1 MKRSVQLRRVLL
13 GIAAVGA
20 VLALLQWPRTAPR
33 TKAAPAQSVDNSE
46 LSSRG
51 EPVKAQPSSSAAV
64 ATNRES
70 ARAEQPRGERP
81 LSAGQPPIPRDAAL
95 KASSSFI
102 PPHQRANP
110 DIWGRI
116 IGTRLR
122 WFNEELA
129 EQKPSIEWTKAMQK
143 RLTELGLYKDKID
156 GKAGMLTRAALGH
169 YQKRNGLKVDCWPT
183 SAVLSHMRR

>member
-1 MKRSVQLRRVLL
+1 MKRSVQVRRVLL

-143 RLTELGLYKDKID
+143 RLEAMLAAAESVQPALEEFYASLSAEQ
-156 GKAGMLTRAALGH
+156 KARFNTMPRTAE
-169 YQKRNGLKVDCWPT
+169 Q
-183 SAVLSHMRR
+183 